1 VAISV
6 RSRFR
11 KFSLIQIYAPQCRRP
26 TQEKD
31 QFYEMEILQNT
42 TDIVKYKEKLIVSRD
57 YNGHI
62 GFNRRNLE
70 NVIGTFS
77 AGDRNT
83 EVERV
88 INYELVNCLFVM
100 NTFCKLKESHK

>member
-1 VAISV
+1 
-6 RSRFR
+6 
-11 KFSLIQIYAPQCRRP
+11 
-26 TQEKD
+26 
-31 QFYEMEILQNT
+31 MEILQNT